1 MVEVFIANESYLI
14 REGLKVLL
22 NDEDNI
28 KIIGEASNSKEL
40 KEKAVACQPDVLII
54 GHSGEKFK
62 IDSIGYICSMLP
74 KTHLLGITQIQAKQ
88 NLINA
93 IDAGVRSHVLNI
105 CSAKEIIEAVIA
117 TAKGE
122 KFFCGTILDLL
133 VDDKTGINQEK
144 SSVASCDPVRISD
157 RELEIVKHIALGN
170 TNKEIADRLFI
181 STHTVMTHRKNIM
194 SKLGINNTAGLV
206 IYAVKENLVNP
217 NQYVAEN
224 PI

>member
-133 VDDKTGINQEK
+133 VDDKAGINQEK